1 MKQLSHDNNFV
12 YLCGALIALLFSASL
27 VQTFSGTWGED
38 LFSLITLG
46 MLIISIKSIHTDR
59 SWKKIVYFLIA
70 IIFVVTVLAKVL
82 SLSYTVYVS
91 LGVLLFF
98 FIGSFWTAYKQ
109 ILFEGEVDSNKIIGS
124 LSLYLLLGLIWTVIY
139 LIILQ
144 LDPGAFSG
152 VDAGN
157 WKQNFAQVAYY
168 SFVTLTT
175 LGYGDILPVNKVAQF
190 FVSMEAIIG
199 VFYMAIIVS
208 SLISL
213 RLAAL
218 NKKEK

>member
-12 YLCGALIALLFSASL
+12 YLCGALVALLFSASL

-38 LFSLITLG
+38 FFSLVTLV
-46 MLIISIKSIHTDR
+46 MLILSIKSIHTDH
-59 SWKKIVYFLIA
+59 SWKRIVFVLIG
-70 IIFVVTVLAKVL
+70 IVFFVMVLAKL
-82 SLSYTVYVS
+82 FALSYVPYVI
-91 LGVLLFF
+91 LGALLFF
-98 FIGSFWTAYKQ
+98 FTGSFWTAYKQ
-109 ILFEGEVDSNKIIGS
+109 ILFEGEVDSNKMIGS
-124 LSLYLLLGLIWTVIY
+124 LSLYLLLGLIWTVMY

-144 LDPGAFSG
+144 LDPQAFSG
-152 VDAGN
+152 IDAGN

-175 LGYGDILPVNKVAQF
+175 LGYGAILPVNKVAQF